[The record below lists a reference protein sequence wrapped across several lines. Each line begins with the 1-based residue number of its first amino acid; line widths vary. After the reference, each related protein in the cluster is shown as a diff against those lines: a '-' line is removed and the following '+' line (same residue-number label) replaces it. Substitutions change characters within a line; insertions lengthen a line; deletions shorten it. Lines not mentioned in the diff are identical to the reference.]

1 MKGFFSVLQT
11 VKAWTRKMIPDPEI
25 RLFNTHVLLLCGII
39 HLKQEK
45 SHVTMTELERVTTL
59 ASSVVSRGLKHLIDH
74 SLLKRNNDN
83 TFDFASPLPPSIGG
97 ISACNSNATSEQID
111 DLKMFVIE
119 KLKLV
124 QLQVP
129 RGKSVGRLAE
139 EVKKYQPK
147 KNPERKGTKKI
158 LGDASI

>member
-25 RLFNTHVLLLCGII
+25 RLFNTHVLLVCGII

-59 ASSVVSRGLKHLIDH
+59 ASSVVNRGLKHLIDH

-83 TFDFASPLPPSIGG
+83 TFDFANPLPPSIGE
-97 ISACNSNATSEQID
+97 ISTCNSNVTSDQLD
-111 DLKMFVIE
+111 DLKLFMIE
-119 KLKLV
+119 KLNLV

-129 RGKSVGRLAE
+129 RGKSIGKLAE
-139 EVKKYQPK
+139 EVRQYQPK
-147 KNPERKGTKKI
+147 KKPERKGTKKI
-158 LGDASI
+158 LGDASL

>member
-83 TFDFASPLPPSIGG
+83 TFDFANPLPPSIGE

-147 KNPERKGTKKI
+147 KRPERKGTKKI